1 MLRRFFLADQF
12 FLTLVLP
19 LGAGLALLGPDSRWW
34 LLIGSWFTLFVGVK
48 TAILVRALWRWLES
62 DQVPLARASVGIF
75 LGAFLPYLLLG
86 AHVTTAMSSTSD
98 EPYYL
103 LVAHSLLYD
112 HDLDLTNNVV
122 GRDYLPFYWGDLPR
136 APRAIQRTPDG
147 RMYSRLYQGFQ
158 PVLLIPGYAAAG
170 RQRAARAERGL
181 SREPGRGASWHQFL
195 GDPAGER

>member
-1 MLRRFFLADQF
+1 
-12 FLTLVLP
+12 
-19 LGAGLALLGPDSRWW
+19 
-34 LLIGSWFTLFVGVK
+34 
-48 TAILVRALWRWLES
+48 
-62 DQVPLARASVGIF
+62 
-75 LGAFLPYLLLG
+75 
-86 AHVTTAMSSTSD
+86 MSSTSD

-170 RQRAARAERGL
+170 RQGAARRAGPIPRTWARGKVAPI
-181 SREPGRGASWHQFL
+181 SGGSCR
-195 GDPAGER
+195 